1 MFRCVKCG
9 SGIVEWV
16 ESDGSTVRR
25 CDVCSLLWITRRNE
39 LDDWQNVRD
48 NAFTNMDEL
57 EVGNDSQELG

>member
-1 MFRCVKCG
+1 MAFRCTVCG
-9 SGIVEWV
+9 
-16 ESDGSTVRR
+16 TVIDSWLHDDATVYR
-25 CDVCSLLWITRRNE
+25 CSFCGVNVVVAKSE